1 MSELWDDDS
10 PHDEC
15 GVVGIVAPGRDISR
29 LAFFALHALQ
39 HRGQESAGIAVADDG
54 HVMVQ
59 RDLGLVGAV
68 FDEPS
73 LRSLSGHS
81 AIGHVRYSTTGSNKW
96 ENAQPVTRNRGA
108 GLVALGHNGNLTNT
122 DALREQ
128 ITDDPQPL
136 YATTDSELIAALL
149 AREPGSLLDAVVAI
163 IGRLVGAFSAV
174 ALSEDELVAFRDAH
188 GVRPL
193 VIGKLE
199 GGYCV
204 ASETCALDQ
213 IGATLVREVRP
224 GEAIRLTADGI
235 QSRQALAPSVS
246 RMCVFEHIYFARPDS
261 LLDGRNVWEQ
271 RRAMGIELAAE
282 APAEADMVVGL
293 PDSGTP
299 AAIGYAYASGIPY
312 SEAVVRNR
320 YVGRSF
326 IQPDQELRKSG
337 VKLKFNP
344 LREIIDGKR
353 LVVVDDSIVRGTT
366 TQQVVAML
374 REAGAREVHMRISS
388 PPISWPCFYGID
400 MPSRGELVAANH
412 SIEEV
417 ARLTG
422 ATSLAH
428 LSLDGLQRA
437 IGAPADRFCRACFTG
452 EYPIPVPDSSIKLR
466 FEAPATQPAGVP
478 RQ

>member
-1 MSELWDDDS
+1 MSVLWDDDS

-39 HRGQESAGIAVADDG
+39 HRGQESAGIAVTDDG

-59 RDLGLVGAV
+59 RDLGLVGSV

-96 ENAQPVTRNRGA
+96 ENAQPVTRNRGD

-128 ITDDPQPL
+128 LANDPQPL
-136 YATTDSELIAALL
+136 LATTDSEIIAALL
-149 AREPGSLLDAVVAI
+149 AREPGSLLDAVVAVV
-163 IGRLVGAFSAV
+163 GRLVGAFSAV
-174 ALSEDELVAFRDAH
+174 ALSADELVAFRDAH

-213 IGATLVREVRP
+213 IGAELVREVRP
-224 GEAIRLTADGI
+224 GEVIRLTPGGI
-235 QSRQALAPSVS
+235 ESRQALTQSVS

-261 LLDGRNVWEQ
+261 LLDGANVWEQ
-271 RRAMGIELAAE
+271 RRAMGIELAGE
-282 APAEADMVVGL
+282 APVDADMVVGL

-299 AAIGYAYASGIPY
+299 AAIGYAFASGIPY

-344 LREIIDGKR
+344 LREVINGKR

-366 TQQVVAML
+366 TEQVVSML

-388 PPISWPCFYGID
+388 PPIAWPCFYGID
-400 MPSRGELVAANH
+400 MPSRAELIAARH
-412 SIEEV
+412 SVDEV
-417 ARLTG
+417 ARITG
-422 ATSLAH
+422 ATTLAH
-428 LSLDGLQRA
+428 LSLEGLQRA
-437 IGAPADRFCRACFTG
+437 IGTPADRFCRACFTG
-452 EYPIPVPDSSIKLR
+452 EYAIPVPDTTTKLR
-466 FEAPATQPAGVP
+466 FEGAATPTAGA
-478 RQ
+478 RQA